1 MLTVLAMA
9 ALAVPP
15 AALSEWMKESGK
27 GYVEALSASHSLNK
41 EKQEDGKQ
49 EKSPGKRCQMR

>member
-1 MLTVLAMA
+1 MLTVLAMV

-27 GYVEALSASHSLNK
+27 GYVEALSASHSLKK
-41 EKQEDGKQ
+41 EKQEEGK
-49 EKSPGKRCQMR
+49 KVRGNAAR